1 MTIGL
6 TTALVLVAVALAA
19 QVEGRSVDPMA
30 ALGTPAGPPIE
41 GDDLTEQTLSLGSKM
56 RCPVCQGASIA
67 DSPSQQAVSM
77 LGQVR
82 DLFAAGYSETQILEY
97 FERSYGEFIR
107 LQPRARGF
115 NLIVWLAPLAAV
127 LGGGALVAARARSRA
142 AAGTGSS
149 AEDLDAYLEQVRS
162 EVRE

>member
-1 MTIGL
+1 
-6 TTALVLVAVALAA
+6 
-19 QVEGRSVDPMA
+19 
-30 ALGTPAGPPIE
+30 
-41 GDDLTEQTLSLGSKM
+41 
-56 RCPVCQGASIA
+56 
-67 DSPSQQAVSM
+67 M